1 MYPKSLTIIKPA
13 VAGFFIYL
21 TGWRVVSCRFAQ
33 DHTLDGSDNMN
44 TAISSRDERAFSAP
58 ALLVAGAF
66 FMEFLDGTV
75 IATALPDMARDFGV
89 TAVELN
95 IGISAYLI
103 TLAVL
108 IPASGWIADRF
119 GARAI
124 FTLAL
129 AIFTLASVFCGLST
143 EVHIFVAM
151 RILQGVGGA
160 LMVPV
165 GRLAVL
171 RTTPKH
177 QLIKAIATLTWPA
190 LVAPIIGPPLGG
202 FITRYAS
209 WHWIF
214 FINVPLGL
222 AAIILSLRIIPDIR
236 ETERRSFDLSGFI
249 TTSVAMVSLVTA
261 MERLGDRQPQIW
273 PTLALAALGFGC
285 LLYSIRHFRRAA
297 APMVR
302 LDALQVPTFRVTM
315 YGGSLFRASISA
327 VPFLLP
333 LLFQVG
339 FGMDPFHSGLLVLA
353 VFVGNLT
360 IKPATTPLIRWLGF
374 RRLLLINGAL
384 NVCSLLA
391 CALLTPQTPVWAIML
406 ILYLGGVFRS
416 IQFTGVST
424 LAFADVP
431 AAQMSDAN
439 TLFSTA
445 SQLAVGLGITLGAIG
460 IRLGE
465 QVGDWLHLT
474 ELPGISFRL
483 SFVFIALICLVGMID
498 SLHLAKTAGSSVSEN
513 KK

>member
-1 MYPKSLTIIKPA
+1 
-13 VAGFFIYL
+13 
-21 TGWRVVSCRFAQ
+21 
-33 DHTLDGSDNMN
+33 MN

-261 MERLGDRQPQIW
+261 MERFGDRQPQIW

-498 SLHLAKTAGSSVSEN
+498 SLHLAKTAGSSVSE
-513 KK
+513 KKK

>member
-1 MYPKSLTIIKPA
+1 
-13 VAGFFIYL
+13 
-21 TGWRVVSCRFAQ
+21 
-33 DHTLDGSDNMN
+33 MN

-249 TTSVAMVSLVTA
+249 TTSIAMVSLVTA

-360 IKPATTPLIRWLGF
+360 IKPATTPLIHWLGF

-498 SLHLAKTAGSSVSEN
+498 SLHLAKTAGSSVSE
-513 KK
+513 KKK

>member
-1 MYPKSLTIIKPA
+1 
-13 VAGFFIYL
+13 
-21 TGWRVVSCRFAQ
+21 
-33 DHTLDGSDNMN
+33 MN

-391 CALLTPQTPVWAIML
+391 CALLTPQTRVWAIML

-498 SLHLAKTAGSSVSEN
+498 SLHLAKTAGSSVSE
-513 KK
+513 KKK

>member
-1 MYPKSLTIIKPA
+1 
-13 VAGFFIYL
+13 
-21 TGWRVVSCRFAQ
+21 
-33 DHTLDGSDNMN
+33 MN

-297 APMVR
+297 TPMVR

-498 SLHLAKTAGSSVSEN
+498 SLHLAKTAGSSVSE
-513 KK
+513 KKK

>member
-1 MYPKSLTIIKPA
+1 
-13 VAGFFIYL
+13 
-21 TGWRVVSCRFAQ
+21 
-33 DHTLDGSDNMN
+33 MN

-171 RTTPKH
+171 RNTPKH

-285 LLYSIRHFRRAA
+285 LLYSIRHFRRAV

-498 SLHLAKTAGSSVSEN
+498 SLHLAKTAGSSVSE
-513 KK
+513 KKK

>member
-1 MYPKSLTIIKPA
+1 
-13 VAGFFIYL
+13 
-21 TGWRVVSCRFAQ
+21 
-33 DHTLDGSDNMN
+33 MN

-236 ETERRSFDLSGFI
+236 ETERRSFDLSGFL

-498 SLHLAKTAGSSVSEN
+498 SLHLAKTAGSSVSE
-513 KK
+513 KKK

>member
-1 MYPKSLTIIKPA
+1 
-13 VAGFFIYL
+13 
-21 TGWRVVSCRFAQ
+21 
-33 DHTLDGSDNMN
+33 MN
-44 TAISSRDERAFSAP
+44 VLFQRRRCWWP
-58 ALLVAGAF
+58 VPF

-333 LLFQVG
+333 
-339 FGMDPFHSGLLVLA
+339 PA
-353 VFVGNLT
+353 VPGGIRYGSFSFR
-360 IKPATTPLIRWLGF
+360 PAD
-374 RRLLLINGAL
+374 A
-384 NVCSLLA
+384 
-391 CALLTPQTPVWAIML
+391 
-406 ILYLGGVFRS
+406 GGVCR
-416 IQFTGVST
+416 
-424 LAFADVP
+424 
-431 AAQMSDAN
+431 
-439 TLFSTA
+439 
-445 SQLAVGLGITLGAIG
+445 
-460 IRLGE
+460 
-465 QVGDWLHLT
+465 
-474 ELPGISFRL
+474 
-483 SFVFIALICLVGMID
+483 
-498 SLHLAKTAGSSVSEN
+498 
-513 KK
+513 

>member
-1 MYPKSLTIIKPA
+1 
-13 VAGFFIYL
+13 
-21 TGWRVVSCRFAQ
+21 
-33 DHTLDGSDNMN
+33 MN
-44 TAISSRDERAFSAP
+44 TAISSRDERPFSAP

-498 SLHLAKTAGSSVSEN
+498 SLHLAKTAGSSVSE
-513 KK
+513 KKK

>member
-1 MYPKSLTIIKPA
+1 
-13 VAGFFIYL
+13 
-21 TGWRVVSCRFAQ
+21 
-33 DHTLDGSDNMN
+33 
-44 TAISSRDERAFSAP
+44 
-58 ALLVAGAF
+58 
-66 FMEFLDGTV
+66 MEFLDGTV

-95 IGISAYLI
+95 IGLSAYLI

-285 LLYSIRHFRRAA
+285 LLYSIRHFRRAV

-498 SLHLAKTAGSSVSEN
+498 SLHLAKTAGSSVSE
-513 KK
+513 KKK

>member
-1 MYPKSLTIIKPA
+1 
-13 VAGFFIYL
+13 
-21 TGWRVVSCRFAQ
+21 
-33 DHTLDGSDNMN
+33 MN

-374 RRLLLINGAL
+374 RRLLLINDAL

-498 SLHLAKTAGSSVSEN
+498 SLHLAKTAGSSVSE
-513 KK
+513 KKK

>member
-1 MYPKSLTIIKPA
+1 
-13 VAGFFIYL
+13 
-21 TGWRVVSCRFAQ
+21 
-33 DHTLDGSDNMN
+33 MN

-416 IQFTGVST
+416 IQFTGIST

-498 SLHLAKTAGSSVSEN
+498 SLHLAKTAGSSVSE
-513 KK
+513 KKK

>member
-1 MYPKSLTIIKPA
+1 
-13 VAGFFIYL
+13 
-21 TGWRVVSCRFAQ
+21 
-33 DHTLDGSDNMN
+33 MN

-261 MERLGDRQPQIW
+261 MERLGDRQ

-498 SLHLAKTAGSSVSEN
+498 SLHLAKTAGSSVSE
-513 KK
+513 KKK

>member
-1 MYPKSLTIIKPA
+1 
-13 VAGFFIYL
+13 
-21 TGWRVVSCRFAQ
+21 
-33 DHTLDGSDNMN
+33 MN

-129 AIFTLASVFCGLST
+129 AIFTLASVFCGLFT

-498 SLHLAKTAGSSVSEN
+498 SLHLAKTAGSSVSE
-513 KK
+513 KKK

>member
-1 MYPKSLTIIKPA
+1 
-13 VAGFFIYL
+13 
-21 TGWRVVSCRFAQ
+21 
-33 DHTLDGSDNMN
+33 MN

-151 RILQGVGGA
+151 RILQGVGGV

-391 CALLTPQTPVWAIML
+391 CALLTPQTQVWAIML

-498 SLHLAKTAGSSVSEN
+498 SLHLAKTAGSSVSE
-513 KK
+513 KKK

>member
-1 MYPKSLTIIKPA
+1 
-13 VAGFFIYL
+13 
-21 TGWRVVSCRFAQ
+21 
-33 DHTLDGSDNMN
+33 MN

-339 FGMDPFHSGLLVLA
+339 FGMDPFHSGLLMLA

-391 CALLTPQTPVWAIML
+391 CAPLTPQTPVWAIML

-498 SLHLAKTAGSSVSEN
+498 SLHLAKTAGSSVSE
-513 KK
+513 KKK

>member
-1 MYPKSLTIIKPA
+1 MADTMST
-13 VAGFFIYL
+13 
-21 TGWRVVSCRFAQ
+21 
-33 DHTLDGSDNMN
+33 D
-44 TAISSRDERAFSAP
+44 ISSREGRAFSAP

-75 IATALPDMARDFGV
+75 IATALPDMAKDFGIA
-89 TAVELN
+89 AVDLN

-119 GARAI
+119 GARQI

-129 AIFTLASVFCGLST
+129 AIFTLASVFCGFASNVDT
-143 EVHIFVAM
+143 FVAM
-151 RILQGVGGA
+151 RILQGMGGA

-171 RTTPKH
+171 RTTPKD

-222 AAIILSLRIIPDIR
+222 IAIALSLRIIPAIR
-236 ETERRSFDLSGFI
+236 EEERRPFDLPGFFA
-249 TTSVAMVSLVTA
+249 TSVAMVSLVSA
-261 MERLGDRQPQIW
+261 MELLGDTRPQGW
-273 PTLALAALGFGC
+273 APLLLLGLGTGCMLFAL
-285 LLYSIRHFRRAA
+285 RHFRRAEW
-297 APMVR
+297 PMVR

-353 VFVGNLT
+353 VFVGNFT

-384 NVCSLLA
+384 NVISLLA
-391 CALLTPQTPVWAIML
+391 CAFLTPQTPIWLICM

-431 AAQMSDAN
+431 PAQMSYAN

-460 IRLGE
+460 IRMGE
-465 QVGDWLHLT
+465 KASEWLSLT
-474 ELPGISFRL
+474 AVPGISFRL
-483 SFVFIALICLVGMID
+483 SFVFIAFICLVGMVD
-498 SLHLAKTAGSSVSEN
+498 SLRLSKDAGSSVSER

>member
-1 MYPKSLTIIKPA
+1 
-13 VAGFFIYL
+13 
-21 TGWRVVSCRFAQ
+21 
-33 DHTLDGSDNMN
+33 MN

-424 LAFADVP
+424 LAFTDVP

-498 SLHLAKTAGSSVSEN
+498 SLHLAKTAGSSVSE
-513 KK
+513 KKK

>member
-1 MYPKSLTIIKPA
+1 
-13 VAGFFIYL
+13 
-21 TGWRVVSCRFAQ
+21 
-33 DHTLDGSDNMN
+33 MN

-119 GARAI
+119 DARAI

-171 RTTPKH
+171 RTTPKY

-498 SLHLAKTAGSSVSEN
+498 SLHLAKTAGSSVSE
-513 KK
+513 KKK

>member
-1 MYPKSLTIIKPA
+1 
-13 VAGFFIYL
+13 
-21 TGWRVVSCRFAQ
+21 
-33 DHTLDGSDNMN
+33 MN

-108 IPASGWIADRF
+108 IPASVWIADRF

-285 LLYSIRHFRRAA
+285 LLYSIRHFRRAV

-498 SLHLAKTAGSSVSEN
+498 SLHLAKTAGSSVSE
-513 KK
+513 KKK

>member
-1 MYPKSLTIIKPA
+1 
-13 VAGFFIYL
+13 
-21 TGWRVVSCRFAQ
+21 
-33 DHTLDGSDNMN
+33 MN

-315 YGGSLFRASISA
+315 YDGSLFRASISA

-498 SLHLAKTAGSSVSEN
+498 SLHLAKTAGSSVSE
-513 KK
+513 KKK

>member
-1 MYPKSLTIIKPA
+1 
-13 VAGFFIYL
+13 
-21 TGWRVVSCRFAQ
+21 
-33 DHTLDGSDNMN
+33 MN

-129 AIFTLASVFCGLST
+129 AIFTLALVFCGLST

-498 SLHLAKTAGSSVSEN
+498 SLHLAKTAGSSVSE
-513 KK
+513 KKK

>member
-1 MYPKSLTIIKPA
+1 
-13 VAGFFIYL
+13 
-21 TGWRVVSCRFAQ
+21 
-33 DHTLDGSDNMN
+33 MN

-498 SLHLAKTAGSSVSEN
+498 SLHLAKTAGSSVSA
-513 KK
+513 KKK

>member
-1 MYPKSLTIIKPA
+1 
-13 VAGFFIYL
+13 
-21 TGWRVVSCRFAQ
+21 
-33 DHTLDGSDNMN
+33 MN

-465 QVGDWLHLT
+465 QVG
-474 ELPGISFRL
+474 
-483 SFVFIALICLVGMID
+483 
-498 SLHLAKTAGSSVSEN
+498 LHLAKTAGSSVSE
-513 KK
+513 KKK

>member
-1 MYPKSLTIIKPA
+1 
-13 VAGFFIYL
+13 
-21 TGWRVVSCRFAQ
+21 
-33 DHTLDGSDNMN
+33 MN

-261 MERLGDRQPQIW
+261 MEGLGDRQPQIW

-465 QVGDWLHLT
+465 QVGDWLHLST
-474 ELPGISFRL
+474 VPGIAFRL

-498 SLHLAKTAGSSVSEN
+498 SLHLTKTAGSSVSE
-513 KK
+513 KKHK

>member
-1 MYPKSLTIIKPA
+1 
-13 VAGFFIYL
+13 
-21 TGWRVVSCRFAQ
+21 
-33 DHTLDGSDNMN
+33 MN

-261 MERLGDRQPQIW
+261 MERLGDRQPQIR

-498 SLHLAKTAGSSVSEN
+498 SLHLAKTAGSSVSE
-513 KK
+513 KKK

>member
-1 MYPKSLTIIKPA
+1 
-13 VAGFFIYL
+13 
-21 TGWRVVSCRFAQ
+21 
-33 DHTLDGSDNMN
+33 MN

-222 AAIILSLRIIPDIR
+222 AAIILALRIIPDIR

-498 SLHLAKTAGSSVSEN
+498 SLHLAKTAGSSVSE
-513 KK
+513 KKK

>member
-1 MYPKSLTIIKPA
+1 
-13 VAGFFIYL
+13 
-21 TGWRVVSCRFAQ
+21 
-33 DHTLDGSDNMN
+33 MN

-236 ETERRSFDLSGFI
+236 ETERRSFDLTGFI

-261 MERLGDRQPQIW
+261 MERLGDRQQQIW

-498 SLHLAKTAGSSVSEN
+498 SLHLAKTAGSSVSE
-513 KK
+513 KKK

>member
-1 MYPKSLTIIKPA
+1 
-13 VAGFFIYL
+13 
-21 TGWRVVSCRFAQ
+21 
-33 DHTLDGSDNMN
+33 MN

-151 RILQGVGGA
+151 RILQGIGGA

-498 SLHLAKTAGSSVSEN
+498 SLHLAKTAGSSVSE
-513 KK
+513 KKK

>member
-1 MYPKSLTIIKPA
+1 
-13 VAGFFIYL
+13 
-21 TGWRVVSCRFAQ
+21 
-33 DHTLDGSDNMN
+33 MN

-302 LDALQVPTFRVTM
+302 LEALRVPTFRVTM

-498 SLHLAKTAGSSVSEN
+498 SLHLAKTAGSSVSE
-513 KK
+513 KKK